1 MSGVRHLDFEA
12 FPENLEMAKNIE
24 ERVVSNKIAEPYRS
38 EGFDRLKA
46 FQNVMAIERYITGL
60 YNDIKFNE
68 ALSSEGLC
76 TGIASEAYLISLS
89 CSPRYFREPEDINPH
104 QIDRDVMTFV
114 KKMGDSMAMNEIDL
128 DLGSGRWTVSTDLLM
143 DMLDALNVV
152 STAILIEVQEKDASN
167 LALKVDMEYNVI
179 TGCALVAAYAMII
192 YQCVKNGSYRGQTL
206 SDVKYTADKK

>member
-76 TGIASEAYLISLS
+76 TGIAGEAYLISLS

-152 STAILIEVQEKDASN
+152 STAILIEVQEKDTSN

-206 SDVKYTADKK
+206 SDVKYTASKK

>member
-24 ERVVSNKIAEPYRS
+24 ERVVSNKIADPYRS

-60 YNDIKFNE
+60 YDDIKFNE

-89 CSPRYFREPEDINPH
+89 CAPRYFREPEDINPH

-143 DMLDALNVV
+143 DMLNALNVV
-152 STAILIEVQEKDASN
+152 STAILIEIQENDAAN

-179 TGCALVAAYAMII
+179 TGCTLVAAYAMII

-206 SDVKYTADKK
+206 DDVKHTAGIK